1 MAFYHAY
8 KESVIYEHM
17 FLLLMHKNMEQLCL
31 FWSLKLTGKNILMF
45 LFNKKTAYVLFS
57 YERKSVCF
65 SKPRLCTTIEYVH
78 KTDF

>member
-1 MAFYHAY
+1 MPRKMKHF
-8 KESVIYEHM
+8 
-17 FLLLMHKNMEQLCL
+17 CL
-31 FWSLKLTGKNILMF
+31 FWSQRLTGKNILMF

-65 SKPRLCTTIEYVH
+65 SKPRLSTSIEYVH